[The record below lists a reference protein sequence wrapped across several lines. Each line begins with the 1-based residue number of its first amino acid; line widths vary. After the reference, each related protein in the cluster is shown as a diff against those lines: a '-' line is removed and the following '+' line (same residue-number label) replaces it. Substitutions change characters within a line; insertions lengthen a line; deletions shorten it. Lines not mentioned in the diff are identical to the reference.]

1 MNDGGDLLKKNKKD
15 ILKNN
20 MANKIV
26 PISPAQVSI
35 AGVKILERKIFYD
48 ERGFLIETFSR
59 SKEEDKSVYSYVS
72 FTRPGFARDVDK
84 FHFHR
89 LQKDR
94 FTVVFGKMW
103 ILLYDARESS
113 PTLGKLEVVEM
124 SGGDPMITQ
133 KEEFPVYTLT
143 IPEGVYHGIKNPGP
157 GLAALINHPTAEY
170 NPADEGR
177 ILFSQVPIPRLK
189 GEYFSWDKVFLK

>member
-1 MNDGGDLLKKNKKD
+1 
-15 ILKNN
+15 

-59 SKEEDKSVYSYVS
+59 SKEDFSVYSYIS

-84 FHFHR
+84 FHFHHF
-89 LQKDR
+89 QKDR

-103 ILLYDARESS
+103 ILLYDAREKS
-113 PTLGKLEVVEM
+113 PTFSKLEVVEM
-124 SGGDPMITQ
+124 SGGDPKITQ
-133 KEEFPVYTLT
+133 KSEFPVYTLT
-143 IPEGVYHGIKNPGP
+143 IPEEVYHGIKNPGP
-157 GLAALINHPTAEY
+157 LIAALINHPTAEY

-177 ILFSQVPIPRLK
+177 ILFSEVPIPNLK
-189 GEYFSWDKVFLK
+189 GEYFSWDKVYLK